1 MLDSRLLTS
10 AAELT
15 LAWLE
20 EGLEGVSCV
29 CSLSSCSGSL
39 IFLPSLL
46 VVVQAVQAGSLVTD
60 LQGSHLLTVLAIHPL
75 LRQILR
81 GRGSTEKE
89 EGFTALTELSPS
101 QCAGCSRAEVT
112 NTLVSSPGNWKLRK
126 EENPV
131 TQPGSYISP
140 YLCYMSPS
148 S

>member
-81 GRGSTEKE
+81 GKGI
-89 EGFTALTELSPS
+89 
-101 QCAGCSRAEVT
+101 
-112 NTLVSSPGNWKLRK
+112 N
-126 EENPV
+126 
-131 TQPGSYISP
+131 
-140 YLCYMSPS
+140 
-148 S
+148 

>member
-1 MLDSRLLTS
+1 MLDSRLQTS

-39 IFLPSLL
+39 TFLPSLL
-46 VVVQAVQAGSLVTD
+46 VVVQAVQAVQAGSLVTD

-81 GRGSTEKE
+81 G
-89 EGFTALTELSPS
+89 EGI
-101 QCAGCSRAEVT
+101 
-112 NTLVSSPGNWKLRK
+112 N
-126 EENPV
+126 
-131 TQPGSYISP
+131 
-140 YLCYMSPS
+140 
-148 S
+148 